1 VYHVA
6 GTVLS
11 VFEYIAQGVD
21 QPAQNTEMFEEL
33 VAEEDWIV
41 ELNGCSSNQCIPVE
55 RVLLANRQFEVD
67 GTQNS
72 HPKLLSKI

>member
-6 GTVLS
+6 GTVLP
-11 VFEYIAQGVD
+11 VFESFAQGVD

-41 ELNGCSSNQCIPVE
+41 ELNGCTSNQCISVE
-55 RVLLANRQFEVD
+55 RVLLVNSQFKVD

-72 HPKLLSKI
+72 HPELLSKI